1 MTRMPAMA
9 QAWRHVVVGWGLAG
23 IAACGGGSSSTPTT
37 PTPPAS
43 SQPRLTIDANGVL
56 SPKEVVVPPGT
67 RVLFTNSSG
76 RARQVSSDPHPDH
89 TDCPAINQVGFLAP
103 GQTKE
108 TGNLNVV
115 RTCGIH
121 DHDDPSNR
129 DMQARIVI
137 R

>member
-1 MTRMPAMA
+1 MARMLAMA
-9 QAWRHVVVGWGLAG
+9 QLWRRVVWCGLWLGA
-23 IAACGGGSSSTPTT
+23 AACGGGSSPTPTS
-37 PTPPAS
+37 PSPAPPN
-43 SQPRLTIDANGVL
+43 QPRLTIDASGVL
-56 SPKEVVVPPGT
+56 GPKELVVAPGT
-67 RVLFTNSSG
+67 RVLVTNNSS

-108 TGNLNVV
+108 TGNLNIV

-121 DHDDPSNR
+121 DHDDPSNTS
-129 DMQARIVI
+129 MQARIVI